1 MEEGAL
7 RVDANISVRRPG
19 EDLGVRTEV
28 KNLNSL
34 KSVELAIE
42 HEVLRQIQIL
52 EEGGIIENETRSFD
66 VESRITVPMRDKE
79 VKQDYRCTY
88 IHSRLN

>member
-1 MEEGAL
+1 MKKNLLKL
-7 RVDANISVRRPG
+7 RK
-19 EDLGVRTEV
+19 

-52 EEGGIIENETRSFD
+52 EKGGIIENETRSFD
-66 VESRITVPMRDKE
+66 VESRVTVPMRDKE
-79 VKQDYRCTY
+79 VKQDYRCIY
-88 IHSRLN
+88 IFTAQLSNQGGIQLIVNYDT